1 MGLLSDIISNAVTD
15 AVVSAGV
22 DLVLGRDTD
31 LKGKTEEQ
39 QNVIRY
45 FTEEDGCFKKR
56 SVSDSMFDEIVS
68 DQVKRV
74 DFYQNAINKLNL
86 DEDEFKEVK
95 PIKFE
100 ATPFKF
106 SALHYYGKDGVMR
119 SSNREFTYIFITEE
133 QILVYSYMMNFNN
146 NERKEVAKEFF
157 LKDVINI
164 ETVDTTEKVSVWG
177 GTTEKRVVTELLIK
191 MKDENYSCTI
201 KSNDSET
208 ADGVKALKAKL
219 REYKTRA

>member
-31 LKGKTEEQ
+31 LKGKTAEQ
-39 QNVIRY
+39 QNVIKY

-56 SVSDSMFDEIVS
+56 SVSDSMFDDIVEN
-68 DQVKRV
+68 QVKRV

-95 PIKFE
+95 PIRFE

-119 SSNREFTYIFITEE
+119 SSNREFTYIFVTEE

-146 NERKEVAKEFF
+146 NERKEIAKEFF

-177 GTTEKRVVTELLIK
+177 GTTENRVVTELLIK
-191 MKDENYSCTI
+191 MKDEKYSCTI
-201 KSNDSET
+201 KSNDNET
-208 ADGVKALKAKL
+208 ADGVKALKSKL
-219 REYKTRA
+219 REYK

>member
-31 LKGKTEEQ
+31 LKGKTAEQ
-39 QNVIRY
+39 QNVIKY

-56 SVSDSMFDEIVS
+56 SVSDSMFDDIVEN
-68 DQVKRV
+68 QVKRV

-95 PIKFE
+95 PIRFE

-106 SALHYYGKDGVMR
+106 SAVALA
-119 SSNREFTYIFITEE
+119 NF
-133 QILVYSYMMNFNN
+133 LVPSAVNF
-146 NERKEVAKEFF
+146 
-157 LKDVINI
+157 
-164 ETVDTTEKVSVWG
+164 
-177 GTTEKRVVTELLIK
+177 
-191 MKDENYSCTI
+191 
-201 KSNDSET
+201 
-208 ADGVKALKAKL
+208 KL
-219 REYKTRA
+219 TM

>member
-1 MGLLSDIISNAVTD
+1 M
-15 AVVSAGV
+15 

-31 LKGKTEEQ
+31 LKGKTAEQ
-39 QNVIRY
+39 QEVIKY

-56 SVSDSMFDEIVS
+56 SVSDYRFDDIVS
-68 DQVKRV
+68 NQIKRV
-74 DFYQNAINKLNL
+74 DFYKNAINKLNL
-86 DEDEFKEVK
+86 DEEEIKEVS

-119 SSNREFTYIFITEE
+119 SSNREFTYIFVTNE
-133 QILVYSYMMNFNN
+133 QIFVYSYLMNFNN
-146 NERKEVAKEFF
+146 NERKEIAKEFF

-177 GTTEKRVVTELLIK
+177 GTTEKRVVTELFIK
-191 MKDENYSCTI
+191 MKDENFSCTI
-201 KSNDSET
+201 KSNDNDTS
-208 ADGVKALKAKL
+208 DGVKALKSKL